1 MDGGI
6 PMDKKPTYLK
16 PEDVD
21 NLARVNTELLSELWV
36 LRDRVTL
43 LEHLLETKGV
53 LQRAEIDALN
63 PSGDLA
69 KELET
74 ERHAYIERVVGAPHR
89 KERTVESLKA
99 LARKS

>member
-1 MDGGI
+1 MDGGSA
-6 PMDKKPTYLK
+6 MNKKLTYLK

-43 LEHLLETKGV
+43 LEHLLEEKGV
-53 LQRAEIDALN
+53 LKRSEIDGLN
-63 PSGDLA
+63 PTGDLA

-74 ERHAYIERVVGAPHR
+74 ERHAYIERVVGAPHQR
-89 KERTVESLKA
+89 ERTVESLKK
-99 LARKS
+99 LARKP